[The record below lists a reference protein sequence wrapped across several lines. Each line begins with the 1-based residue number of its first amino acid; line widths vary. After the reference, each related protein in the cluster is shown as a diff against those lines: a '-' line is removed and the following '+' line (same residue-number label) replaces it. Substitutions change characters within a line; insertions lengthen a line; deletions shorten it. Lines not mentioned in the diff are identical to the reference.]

1 MAETPPSDLVAAA
14 ERGDAEAQNEL
25 GKFYLALYS
34 AEGADSAKVWFRR
47 AADQGL
53 PNAMHNL
60 GVLDYNEGRDGSA
73 QRWFAAAI
81 ERGWLNSAVALG
93 VILEEAGRGD
103 EAMKL
108 YEAAAEKG
116 NANGQD
122 VLADKALDLNTE
134 EGYIRARHLSELA
147 AAQGSMNAE
156 CRLGSIYHEGLAV
169 ERDPKRAF
177 SHWMRAAL
185 SGHPGSQFMIA
196 VAYEVG
202 AAVEADRIESAF
214 WYTRV
219 APVNEQARYML
230 ERLEL
235 SLDEKAAL
243 ELRLRQAT
251 SH

>member
-1 MAETPPSDLVAAA
+1 MAEAPPPDLVAAA
-14 ERGDAEAQNEL
+14 ESGDAEAQNEL
-25 GKFYLALYS
+25 GKFYLALGS
-34 AEGADSAKVWFRR
+34 AEGTEFAKVWFRR

-53 PNAMHNL
+53 PKAMHNL
-60 GVLDYNEGRDGSA
+60 GVLDYYEGRKGSA
-73 QRWFAAAI
+73 QRWYAAAI

-93 VILEEAGRGD
+93 VILEEAGRVD

-108 YEAAAEKG
+108 YEVAAQKG
-116 NANGQD
+116 NADGQ
-122 VLADKALDLNTE
+122 VRLADKAFDLNTE
-134 EGYIRARHLSELA
+134 EGDIRSRHLSELA
-147 AAQGSMNAE
+147 AAQGNMDAE
-156 CRLGSIYHEGLAV
+156 CQLGWIYHEGRAV

-202 AAVEADRIESAF
+202 AGVEADRIESAF

-230 ERLEL
+230 ESLKL
-235 SLDEKAAL
+235 SSDEKAAL
-243 ELRLRQAT
+243 ELRLRQDT
-251 SH
+251 RH